1 MPMCRLCNLFLVF
14 IFIFLPFSLI
24 GLDTMPN
31 LKKDVFSLMK
41 NNTTSKNKKKA
52 KKFFRILK
60 SKDFSSELNFQIKLV
75 LLDFQERNLGFHSHY
90 VNFFDLVIEC
100 EKNQENK
107 LLLNNIL
114 GFLISRSAFPV
125 VVC

>member
-24 GLDTMPN
+24 GQETMPN

-52 KKFFRILK
+52 KKFFE
-60 SKDFSSELNFQIKLV
+60 F
-75 LLDFQERNLGFHSHY
+75 
-90 VNFFDLVIEC
+90 
-100 EKNQENK
+100 
-107 LLLNNIL
+107 
-114 GFLISRSAFPV
+114 
-125 VVC
+125 